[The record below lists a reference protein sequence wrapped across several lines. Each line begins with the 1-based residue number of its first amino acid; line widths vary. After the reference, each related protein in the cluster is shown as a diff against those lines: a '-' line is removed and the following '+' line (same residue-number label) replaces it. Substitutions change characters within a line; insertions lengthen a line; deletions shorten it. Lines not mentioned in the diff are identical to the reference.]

1 MTFKFQID
9 LIWIYCMGAGCFFV
23 LFMPFIGVQFYT
35 ENFDN
40 IHYLPIIN
48 CLCYL
53 FSLPCVFMQWML
65 DDYFDEKYSSAQAF
79 GFRLRCCYATLLFLS
94 VIVVILPGAFHSSET
109 PSMFWFCL
117 WTVAVSISCT
127 FASGTLFQYCSFGDF
142 KNGEGITALT
152 LGFCSASAII
162 IFLAQLYGFELQP
175 TNDQAWG
182 YYVTIIGIEIFVFM
196 ASIMAT
202 KTQFFKDTM
211 INKDE
216 FIKKGKELAEKFG
229 PPQYWLGLT
238 QSAQTLGVRK
248 TSVGEHTSLLIRR
261 PDSPEQHAKLVS
273 LGFHLFAS
281 TFLTLGMLSFYK
293 HFPTT
298 YPTTA
303 QYLVYS
309 HWVSDLISRF
319 FTGFYKIRLQHLNTV
334 TGSRIVAAFLL
345 LLTAFNILP
354 CPPDNI
360 LIVLISIYNFF
371 GGASINWIYI
381 LLDSVFDDLQLL
393 QKGSQYLTIFYYSG
407 VTAGTVI
414 ALTLTYTL

>member
-1 MTFKFQID
+1 
-9 LIWIYCMGAGCFFV
+9 MGAGCFFV

-40 IHYLPIIN
+40 IRYLPIIN

-53 FSLPCVFMQWML
+53 FSLPCCFVQWTF
-65 DDYFDEKYSSAQAF
+65 DDYFDEKFSSAQAF
-79 GFRLRCCYATLLFLS
+79 GFRLCCCYAALLFLS
-94 VIVVILPGAFHSSET
+94 AVVLILPGAFRTSET
-109 PSMFWFCL
+109 PSMIPFCL
-117 WTVAVSISCT
+117 WVIAVSITCT
-127 FASGTLFQYCSFGDF
+127 FSSGTLFQYCSFGDF

-162 IFLAQLYGFELQP
+162 IFLAQLFGFELQP

-182 YYVTIIGIEIFVFM
+182 YYVTIIIIEVYVFF
-196 ASIMAT
+196 ASILAT
-202 KTQFFKDTM
+202 RTQFFTKTM

-238 QSAQTLGVRK
+238 QSAQALGVRK
-248 TSVGEHTSLLIRR
+248 TPKPDESTALLVRR
-261 PDSPEQHAKLVS
+261 PDTPEQHDKLVS
-273 LGFHLFAS
+273 LGWHLFGS

-298 YPTTA
+298 NPTTP

-309 HWVSDLISRF
+309 HWISDLASRF
-319 FTGFYKIRLQHLNTV
+319 FSGVVKIKHKDLSTLSI
-334 TGSRIVAAFLL
+334 SRVIVAMAL
-345 LLTAFNILP
+345 LLTAFGLLP
-354 CPPDNI
+354 CPPDDI
-360 LIVLISIYNFF
+360 LIVIISIYNFF
-371 GGASINWIYI
+371 GGAAINWIYN
-381 LLDSVFDDLQLL
+381 LLGNVFEDLQLL

-407 VTAGTVI
+407 VTAGTVL
-414 ALTLTYTL
+414 ALTLTFIL